1 MQSINSTRTGESVV
15 IKQHNRQHIS
25 VQYSHKPIK
34 EIHRSQHR
42 FPVSEEQGRYI
53 ELDSRQSIGTSFA
66 IHHAMLFFHG
76 KRASLARIS
85 SQESVSKRCINA
97 DRLSWFSAVKRFRT
111 TLLLVVRNGGVGSV
125 IDYVRAL
132 ARLLQT
138 QKR

>member
-1 MQSINSTRTGESVV
+1 LQRINSTRTAESVV
-15 IKQHNRQHIS
+15 IKQHKRQHIS

-34 EIHRSQHR
+34 VIHWRQHR
-42 FPVSEEQGRYI
+42 FSVSEEQGRYI

-66 IHHAMLFFHG
+66 IHHAMLFLHG
-76 KRASLARIS
+76 KRSSLARIS

-97 DRLSWFSAVKRFRT
+97 DKLNWYIAVKWFRT
-111 TLLLVVRNGGVGSV
+111 TMLLVVRNGGVGSV

-138 QKR
+138 QKM